1 MAEKKRLNKQAI
13 ILSLNIFIS
22 GLIFPLQ
29 MFDSEQLI
37 VMIPTLVLIVA
48 TIALNY
54 WLKPDLNQYI
64 IFHCILGFITWLVC
78 FSLIYCLP
86 YGVIFLG
93 LISYFFDLPM
103 KHFNMI
109 FSALEYL
116 VIILYWIVPLLSLLV
131 EIIFLIKQRV
141 YRKAKEFI
149 LLLVSHVGICLM
161 SVYIVE
167 YFILDLFFI

>member
-54 WLKPDLNQYI
+54 WLKPDLNQ
-64 IFHCILGFITWLVC
+64 
-78 FSLIYCLP
+78 CLQ
-86 YGVIFLG
+86 VMRFF
-93 LISYFFDLPM
+93 YFTKD
-103 KHFNMI
+103 
-109 FSALEYL
+109 Y
-116 VIILYWIVPLLSLLV
+116 
-131 EIIFLIKQRV
+131 
-141 YRKAKEFI
+141 
-149 LLLVSHVGICLM
+149 
-161 SVYIVE
+161 
-167 YFILDLFFI
+167 